1 MTVAQW
7 VRLREEGR
15 RALLRLRTEV
25 TVDGERFRLANAG
38 MKGNMVRFGIFPRD
52 LFTAGFIAGDGSLIW
67 ETARFCARTIG
78 RQRDPRTGE
87 EPGRVI
93 HEFSPHEHEGLSTRY
108 NACETSQLFLIGAA
122 QCLRTGEGVS
132 LTAIGDA
139 LQAAGEYVL
148 RHLEDDLV
156 WEDPRHAEAER
167 YLLSATYWKD
177 SFLPGHRELRFPVA
191 YTLVQ
196 AQTVAALRALAA
208 LTEPLDLGFS
218 PPALARQARA
228 TAGAIWRKLWDEATA
243 YPALARD
250 GRELVP
256 GVSSDG
262 LHLLAYLRPA
272 DVPPEKRGRIL
283 DRAGELATPYGF
295 RTSAPNQ
302 PDYSSTGYH
311 QGAIWPFEQWF
322 IARGAIV
329 HGLPDVL
336 ATAERVLYALADL
349 GFVELFYWDEE
360 KGLRGPGEIPGE
372 GCDLQLWSAVVP
384 EGFHRL
390 LSGGEWGAIP

>member
-1 MTVAQW
+1 MSQLTA
-7 VRLREEGR
+7 LEEEGR
-15 RALLRLRTEV
+15 AALDRLRVEV
-25 TVDGERFRLANAG
+25 RIGEENFHLANAG
-38 MKGNMVRFGIFPRD
+38 MMKDRVRFGIFPRD
-52 LFTAGFIAGDGSLIW
+52 LLTTGLIGGEEALMR
-67 ETARFCARTIG
+67 ETLRFCAATIG
-78 RQRDPRTGE
+78 RRRDPRTGE
-87 EPGRVI
+87 EPGRVL
-93 HEFSPHEHEGLSTRY
+93 HELYPYEREGLSTRY

-122 QCLRTGEGVS
+122 QWLRGSDEVS
-132 LTAIGDA
+132 LTVIRDA
-139 LQAAGEYVL
+139 LRAAGEYML
-148 RHLEDDLV
+148 RHLEDDLF
-156 WEDPRHAEAER
+156 WEDPRQAGAER

-196 AQTVAALRALAA
+196 AQTVAAFRALAA
-208 LTEPLDLGFS
+208 LTEPVDLGFS
-218 PPALARQARA
+218 PATLAAQARA
-228 TAGAIWRKLWDEATA
+228 TAGAIWRKLWDEDTA
-243 YPALARD
+243 YPALAHD
-250 GRELVP
+250 GRGLVP

-262 LHLLAYLRPA
+262 LHLLAYLRPE
-272 DVPPEKRGRIL
+272 DVPPERRERIL
-283 DRAGELATPYGF
+283 GRAGELATPYGF
-295 RTSAPNQ
+295 RTYAPGQ

-329 HGLPDVL
+329 HRLPDVL

-390 LSGGEWGAIP
+390 LSGGERGGTP